1 MRAEVACRAGTWVGS
16 LLNANHVQKLPWEA
30 ESNSLPV
37 VFDVENLMNR
47 FDFPGCRNE
56 PHQHRCPAAIVFG
69 IT

>member
-1 MRAEVACRAGTWVGS
+1 
-16 LLNANHVQKLPWEA
+16 LPWEA